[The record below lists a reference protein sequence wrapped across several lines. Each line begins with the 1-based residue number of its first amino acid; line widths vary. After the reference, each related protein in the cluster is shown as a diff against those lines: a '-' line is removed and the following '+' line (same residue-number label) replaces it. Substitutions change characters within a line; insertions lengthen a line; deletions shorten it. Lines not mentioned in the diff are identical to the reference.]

1 MSRTEDGG
9 LRRVLV
15 ARLDS
20 LGDVLLAGPAVR
32 AVAASAR
39 VTMLVRTGLS
49 EAAQLLPGVED
60 VIEYDAP
67 WVLFDPPPV
76 RAHAVADLLSAVEA
90 RRFDAALVLTSY
102 HQSPLPLALLLR
114 MAEVPWIG
122 AICEDYPGSL
132 LDLRHRVPGDLPES
146 ERSLSLAN
154 ATGFPPDK
162 LGPRLAVRGPLPDVT
177 ARVGTAPYVVV
188 HPGAAVPARR
198 PAAGH
203 SQAIVAA
210 LLAAGEHVVVTGSA
224 DEVTLTGFVAGGQT
238 CDLGGQLSLS
248 ELASVLHGA
257 DAVVVPNTGPA
268 HLAAA
273 VGTPVVSLFAP
284 VVPPQQWAPY
294 GVPRVV
300 LGDQQAPCRNTRMRT
315 CTVPG
320 HPCLTSIRPSEVVAA
335 VAQLRAQ
342 READTAHTRGVGAL
356 RQAQGT

>member
-1 MSRTEDGG
+1 
-9 LRRVLV
+9 
-15 ARLDS
+15 
-20 LGDVLLAGPAVR
+20 
-32 AVAASAR
+32 
-39 VTMLVRTGLS
+39 
-49 EAAQLLPGVED
+49 
-60 VIEYDAP
+60 
-67 WVLFDPPPV
+67 
-76 RAHAVADLLSAVEA
+76 
-90 RRFDAALVLTSY
+90 RRFEAALVLTSF

-132 LDLRHRVPGDLPES
+132 LDLRHRVPADLPES
-146 ERSLSLAN
+146 ERSLSLAG
-154 ATGFPPDK
+154 AAGFPPDE
-162 LGPRLAVRGPLPDVT
+162 LGARLAVRGPLPDVT

-198 PAAGH
+198 PTAAH

-210 LLAAGEHVVVTGSA
+210 LLAAGERVVVTGSA
-224 DEVTLTGFVAGGQT
+224 DEATLTGFVVGGQA

-284 VVPPQQWAPY
+284 VVSAQQWAPY

-300 LGDQQAPCRNTRMRT
+300 LGDQQAPCRDTRMRT

-335 VAQLRAQ
+335 VAQLRAHA
-342 READTAHTRGVGAL
+342 ENAATKGAL
-356 RQAQGT
+356 WL